1 MVWLEH
7 DAYGE
12 HVHLSGNEAPV
23 VCDVLRERRREL
35 VVVAVQGGGGGRAG
49 DGCSTRERWEL
60 AGEGGIGRWEIGEW
74 IGRDIRVLD
83 GPTRPSG
90 PCRHTILL
98 WADLVRC
105 SLDLALTTGHAG
117 TGTKATVLGRA
128 LTILFL
134 LWHYL
139 ATITFCW
146 RELAATRHV
155 PSPSWLPRTLIMKS
169 ALASMTKRQMLLR
182 PSRPPPPWP
191 ATTKTNPR
199 VTGVLEPLR
208 CFQLRSAPHGS
219 TDARN
224 PTRPRA
230 HLPPAGLPLAR
241 RAHHVAPLQISDAS
255 HRAPTTSPQFRVP
268 EHRAPH
274 PTTAPRTQRSKG
286 GVEENHVPRHVPTRR
301 APLNQQRPSP
311 RGNKSTAP
319 EPLLLV
325 SRSSSELNNH
335 GERKLVLGK
344 YELGRMLGQG
354 TFAKVY
360 YARDLTASGS
370 VSGAGTATTT
380 STSSSVA
387 IKVIDKARLRRTEG
401 MMEQL
406 RREISIMRLV
416 RHPNVVG
423 IREVLASRSR
433 VFVVMEYARGG
444 ELFAKVARGR
454 LTEDHARRYFQQ
466 LVAAVG
472 FCHRRGV
479 AHRDLKPENLLLDEE
494 GRLKVTDFGLA
505 ALPEQLRHDGLL
517 HTQCG
522 TPAYVAP
529 EVLRKRG
536 YDGARADL
544 WSCGVV
550 LYVLLCGFLPF
561 QHDNYAKMYQKIFKA
576 EYQVPPWVS
585 GDARRLIGRL
595 LVVDPAKRASVSE
608 IMLTP
613 WFRKGFVPP
622 VLSPQALSP
631 KKKQLDLDGKE
642 DDDAGA
648 LIEDGDGNSS
658 SGVSSPRSCNAFQLI
673 SSMSSGFDLS
683 GLFESEQKAATV
695 FTARAPANAVV
706 EKLEAVG
713 HALGFVVT
721 RGKGSLNLRMEAKV
735 EGTNGRLA
743 VTAEVLEVAAD
754 VAVVEF
760 AHDAGDALDFNKF
773 CAEDVRPGLA
783 DIVWAWQGDSP
794 PPVAGLCV
802 RSGVQSTGDVKKG
815 L

>member
-1 MVWLEH
+1 M
-7 DAYGE
+7 AR
-12 HVHLSGNEAPV
+12 SG
-23 VCDVLRERRREL
+23 RERGEE
-35 VVVAVQGGGGGRAG
+35 GGG
-49 DGCSTRERWEL
+49 E
-60 AGEGGIGRWEIGEW
+60 
-74 IGRDIRVLD
+74 
-83 GPTRPSG
+83 
-90 PCRHTILL
+90 
-98 WADLVRC
+98 
-105 SLDLALTTGHAG
+105 
-117 TGTKATVLGRA
+117 
-128 LTILFL
+128 
-134 LWHYL
+134 
-139 ATITFCW
+139 
-146 RELAATRHV
+146 
-155 PSPSWLPRTLIMKS
+155 
-169 ALASMTKRQMLLR
+169 
-182 PSRPPPPWP
+182 
-191 ATTKTNPR
+191 
-199 VTGVLEPLR
+199 
-208 CFQLRSAPHGS
+208 
-219 TDARN
+219 
-224 PTRPRA
+224 
-230 HLPPAGLPLAR
+230 
-241 RAHHVAPLQISDAS
+241 
-255 HRAPTTSPQFRVP
+255 
-268 EHRAPH
+268 
-274 PTTAPRTQRSKG
+274 
-286 GVEENHVPRHVPTRR
+286 
-301 APLNQQRPSP
+301 
-311 RGNKSTAP
+311 
-319 EPLLLV
+319 
-325 SRSSSELNNH
+325 
-335 GERKLVLGK
+335 ERKLVLGK

-360 YARDLTASGS
+360 YARDLS
-370 VSGAGTATTT
+370 AGTTST

-401 MMEQL
+401 MVEQL
-406 RREISIMRLV
+406 RREISIMRMV

-423 IREVLASRSR
+423 IREVLASRTR

-479 AHRDLKPENLLLDEE
+479 AHRDLKPENLLLDES

-561 QHDNYAKMYQKIFKA
+561 QHENYAKMYQKIFKA

-585 GDARRLIGRL
+585 GEARRLIARL
-595 LVVDPAKRASVSE
+595 LVVDPSKRASVEE

-622 VLSPQALSP
+622 VLSPQLLSP
-631 KKKQLDLDGKE
+631 KKRPAADEEEE
-642 DDDAGA
+642 DILGGS
-648 LIEDGDGNSS
+648 DGDGSS
-658 SGVSSPRSCNAFQLI
+658 VASLSSPRSCNAFQLI

-683 GLFESEQKAATV
+683 GLFESETRAATV
-695 FTARAPANAVV
+695 FTSRAPAAAVA

-713 HALGFVVT
+713 RALGFEVT
-721 RGKGSLNLRMEAKV
+721 RGAPKGWSLRMEAKV

-783 DIVWAWQGDSP
+783 DIVWAWQGDTP
-794 PPVAGLCV
+794 PAVAGCA
-802 RSGVQSTGDVKKG
+802 
-815 L
+815 

>member
-1 MVWLEH
+1 M
-7 DAYGE
+7 AR
-12 HVHLSGNEAPV
+12 SG
-23 VCDVLRERRREL
+23 RERE
-35 VVVAVQGGGGGRAG
+35 GGGE
-49 DGCSTRERWEL
+49 ER
-60 AGEGGIGRWEIGEW
+60 R
-74 IGRDIRVLD
+74 
-83 GPTRPSG
+83 
-90 PCRHTILL
+90 
-98 WADLVRC
+98 
-105 SLDLALTTGHAG
+105 
-117 TGTKATVLGRA
+117 
-128 LTILFL
+128 
-134 LWHYL
+134 
-139 ATITFCW
+139 
-146 RELAATRHV
+146 
-155 PSPSWLPRTLIMKS
+155 
-169 ALASMTKRQMLLR
+169 
-182 PSRPPPPWP
+182 
-191 ATTKTNPR
+191 
-199 VTGVLEPLR
+199 
-208 CFQLRSAPHGS
+208 
-219 TDARN
+219 
-224 PTRPRA
+224 
-230 HLPPAGLPLAR
+230 
-241 RAHHVAPLQISDAS
+241 
-255 HRAPTTSPQFRVP
+255 
-268 EHRAPH
+268 
-274 PTTAPRTQRSKG
+274 
-286 GVEENHVPRHVPTRR
+286 
-301 APLNQQRPSP
+301 
-311 RGNKSTAP
+311 
-319 EPLLLV
+319 
-325 SRSSSELNNH
+325 
-335 GERKLVLGK
+335 LVLGK

-360 YARDLTASGS
+360 YARDLSAAAA
-370 VSGAGTATTT
+370 GAGGG
-380 STSSSVA
+380 SSSSVA

-401 MMEQL
+401 MVEQL
-406 RREISIMRLV
+406 RREISIMRMV

-561 QHDNYAKMYQKIFKA
+561 QHDSYAKMYQKIFKA
-576 EYQVPPWVS
+576 DYQVPPWVS
-585 GDARRLIGRL
+585 GDARRLIARL
-595 LVVDPAKRASVSE
+595 LVVDPTKRASIPE

-622 VLSPQALSP
+622 VLSPQVSP
-631 KKKQLDLDGKE
+631 KKRLVDDE
-642 DDDAGA
+642 DAVGA
-648 LIEDGDGNSS
+648 LLEGGGSDRDSS
-658 SGVSSPRSCNAFQLI
+658 STASLSPRSCNAFQLI

-695 FTARAPANAVV
+695 FTSRAPAAAVA

-713 HALGFVVT
+713 HALGFEVT
-721 RGKGSLNLRMEAKV
+721 RGKGCNLRMEAKV
-735 EGTNGRLA
+735 DGTNGRLA
-743 VTAEVLEVAAD
+743 LTAEVLEVAAD

-783 DIVWAWQGDSP
+783 DIVWAWQGDSSP
-794 PPVAGLCV
+794 ATPAAVAGCA
-802 RSGVQSTGDVKKG
+802 
-815 L
+815 

>member
-1 MVWLEH
+1 MARSGRE
-7 DAYGE
+7 GE
-12 HVHLSGNEAPV
+12 
-23 VCDVLRERRREL
+23 
-35 VVVAVQGGGGGRAG
+35 
-49 DGCSTRERWEL
+49 
-60 AGEGGIGRWEIGEW
+60 GEGGEE
-74 IGRDIRVLD
+74 
-83 GPTRPSG
+83 
-90 PCRHTILL
+90 
-98 WADLVRC
+98 
-105 SLDLALTTGHAG
+105 
-117 TGTKATVLGRA
+117 
-128 LTILFL
+128 
-134 LWHYL
+134 
-139 ATITFCW
+139 
-146 RELAATRHV
+146 
-155 PSPSWLPRTLIMKS
+155 
-169 ALASMTKRQMLLR
+169 
-182 PSRPPPPWP
+182 
-191 ATTKTNPR
+191 
-199 VTGVLEPLR
+199 
-208 CFQLRSAPHGS
+208 
-219 TDARN
+219 
-224 PTRPRA
+224 
-230 HLPPAGLPLAR
+230 R
-241 RAHHVAPLQISDAS
+241 R
-255 HRAPTTSPQFRVP
+255 
-268 EHRAPH
+268 
-274 PTTAPRTQRSKG
+274 
-286 GVEENHVPRHVPTRR
+286 
-301 APLNQQRPSP
+301 
-311 RGNKSTAP
+311 
-319 EPLLLV
+319 
-325 SRSSSELNNH
+325 
-335 GERKLVLGK
+335 LVLGK

-360 YARDLTASGS
+360 YARDLSAAAAAGSG
-370 VSGAGTATTT
+370 G
-380 STSSSVA
+380 SSSVA

-401 MMEQL
+401 MVEQL
-406 RREISIMRLV
+406 RREISIMRMV

-454 LTEDHARRYFQQ
+454 LTEDRARRYFQQ

-576 EYQVPPWVS
+576 DYQVPPWVS
-585 GDARRLIGRL
+585 GEARRLIARL
-595 LVVDPAKRASVSE
+595 LVVDPAKRASIAE

-622 VLSPQALSP
+622 VLSPQVSP
-631 KKKQLDLDGKE
+631 KKRLVDEHDV
-642 DDDAGA
+642 GA
-648 LIEDGDGNSS
+648 LLEVEGGGDNSS
-658 SGVSSPRSCNAFQLI
+658 SASVDSPRSCNAFQLI

-695 FTARAPANAVV
+695 FTSRAPAAAVAD
-706 EKLEAVG
+706 KLEAVG
-713 HALGFVVT
+713 RALGFEVT
-721 RGKGSLNLRMEAKV
+721 GGAKGWSLRLEAKV

-783 DIVWAWQGDSP
+783 EIVWAWQGDSP
-794 PPVAGLCV
+794 PAPAAVAGCA
-802 RSGVQSTGDVKKG
+802 
-815 L
+815 

>member
-1 MVWLEH
+1 MARSGREG
-7 DAYGE
+7 GE
-12 HVHLSGNEAPV
+12 
-23 VCDVLRERRREL
+23 
-35 VVVAVQGGGGGRAG
+35 GGGGE
-49 DGCSTRERWEL
+49 ER
-60 AGEGGIGRWEIGEW
+60 R
-74 IGRDIRVLD
+74 
-83 GPTRPSG
+83 
-90 PCRHTILL
+90 
-98 WADLVRC
+98 
-105 SLDLALTTGHAG
+105 
-117 TGTKATVLGRA
+117 
-128 LTILFL
+128 
-134 LWHYL
+134 
-139 ATITFCW
+139 
-146 RELAATRHV
+146 
-155 PSPSWLPRTLIMKS
+155 
-169 ALASMTKRQMLLR
+169 
-182 PSRPPPPWP
+182 
-191 ATTKTNPR
+191 
-199 VTGVLEPLR
+199 
-208 CFQLRSAPHGS
+208 
-219 TDARN
+219 
-224 PTRPRA
+224 
-230 HLPPAGLPLAR
+230 
-241 RAHHVAPLQISDAS
+241 
-255 HRAPTTSPQFRVP
+255 
-268 EHRAPH
+268 
-274 PTTAPRTQRSKG
+274 
-286 GVEENHVPRHVPTRR
+286 
-301 APLNQQRPSP
+301 
-311 RGNKSTAP
+311 
-319 EPLLLV
+319 
-325 SRSSSELNNH
+325 
-335 GERKLVLGK
+335 LVLGK

-360 YARDLTASGS
+360 YARDLSAAAAG
-370 VSGAGTATTT
+370 SGAG
-380 STSSSVA
+380 SSVA

-401 MMEQL
+401 MVEQL
-406 RREISIMRLV
+406 RREISIMRMV

-479 AHRDLKPENLLLDEE
+479 AHRDLKPENLLLDED

-576 EYQVPPWVS
+576 DYQVPPWVS
-585 GDARRLIGRL
+585 GEARRLVARL
-595 LVVDPAKRASVSE
+595 LVVDPAKRASIAE

-622 VLSPQALSP
+622 VLSPQVSP
-631 KKKQLDLDGKE
+631 KKPLVDE
-642 DDDAGA
+642 DDVGA
-648 LIEDGDGNSS
+648 LLEGGGDNSS
-658 SGVSSPRSCNAFQLI
+658 SASVDSPRSCNAFQLI

-695 FTARAPANAVV
+695 FTSRAPAAAVA

-713 HALGFVVT
+713 RALGFEVT
-721 RGKGSLNLRMEAKV
+721 RGTKGWNLRLEAKV
-735 EGTNGRLA
+735 EGTNGWLA

-783 DIVWAWQGDSP
+783 EIVWAWQGDSSP
-794 PPVAGLCV
+794 APAAVAGCA
-802 RSGVQSTGDVKKG
+802 R
-815 L
+815 